1 MSNKLSNEK
10 VSNIEFLQ
18 LVQKYNPTFLSQ
30 TSEWTK
36 DVFSEKGFEAISRT
50 DPNLQS
56 VNAFFELSLRFV
68 LNKIEGQ
75 NAVDTLETQG
85 FGESY
90 FNEYGAFL
98 QRINVNEIKPI
109 NPLYLKLQNFG
120 SVDPFKIRKPTST
133 ERFFKI
139 NNEYQNLIT
148 IQDFEAKQ
156 IFINEFGM
164 SEYISAIL
172 ASLDNAYEVQKY
184 VNKLEALNAGINST
198 VHPLLDTQIIKAPMS
213 AEPTADELKSFI
225 LKLKN
230 LLSNMKVTPASKSYN
245 AMKFNR
251 HQNVDD
257 LRVLIRPYLL
267 NRINT
272 ELLSQ
277 TFNPDKLNMNVQFV
291 EVENF
296 GGIKYTDT
304 AGTELKPIYDELGCQ
319 IGFNASGTGEPLDEA
334 QILTVDPN
342 EKTLCIVADKGLV
355 FSSEQNGYIL
365 RTIDNPAGLYRNYW
379 AAKPHGLIAYDYA
392 YTCVKFENET

>member
-1 MSNKLSNEK
+1 MPNKLSNEK

-50 DPNLQS
+50 DPNLQT

-75 NAVDTLETQG
+75 NAVDTLEMQG

-120 SVDPFKIRKPTST
+120 SIDPFKIRKPTST

-172 ASLDNAYEVQKY
+172 SSLDNSYEVQKY
-184 VNKLEALNAGINST
+184 VNKLK
-198 VHPLLDTQIIKAPMS
+198 H
-213 AEPTADELKSFI
+213 
-225 LKLKN
+225 
-230 LLSNMKVTPASKSYN
+230 
-245 AMKFNR
+245 
-251 HQNVDD
+251 
-257 LRVLIRPYLL
+257 LIP
-267 NRINT
+267 
-272 ELLSQ
+272 E
-277 TFNPDKLNMNVQFV
+277 
-291 EVENF
+291 
-296 GGIKYTDT
+296 
-304 AGTELKPIYDELGCQ
+304 
-319 IGFNASGTGEPLDEA
+319 
-334 QILTVDPN
+334 
-342 EKTLCIVADKGLV
+342 
-355 FSSEQNGYIL
+355 
-365 RTIDNPAGLYRNYW
+365 
-379 AAKPHGLIAYDYA
+379 
-392 YTCVKFENET
+392 